1 MRFLLD
7 TNILIPLE
15 DSMAVLEPNLT
26 NFVRLAGQHKHDLL
40 YHPASRRDLN
50 RDSNTARRQQ
60 TLNRINRYQEL
71 PNPPDCP
78 WNTPSTDENDA
89 VDNDI
94 LYAIERNAVD
104 ALVTE
109 DRGIHTKAKARGL
122 EKRIYYIQ
130 TAEQWLLN
138 LHSEKPVSLPNI
150 RLVNLHQL
158 DINSPFFDS
167 LRQNY
172 QTPPF
177 DEWFAKVSREGR
189 KAWIYGDS
197 DSALE
202 ALCIFH
208 VQTNEIITDDNQS
221 LRGEALKL
229 CTFKVGEAV
238 RGKKIGE
245 LLLKMAFRYASENGI
260 ENIFITTNPSEVH
273 LVDLLTDFGFVAR
286 GAHKGDNVYVKSH
299 PKKIP
304 PNNGLD
310 AFEFHRKFFPHYLT
324 DGSVQKFV
332 VPIKPKYHKVLFPD
346 YLTPEQRQA
355 QQQLE
360 LFSEENTVGNAI
372 KQAYLCHTQ
381 LKQIKRGDIVMFYRS
396 DDIKTLTSIGVVEDF
411 DVLHNAEEIARVVS
425 RRTVYRFDEIQEMAV
440 KPTKVILF
448 RLVRHLANG
457 VPWQW
462 MKENGVVSGN
472 IQTIRKI
479 DDTAFRKVIN
489 HAE

>member
-15 DSMAVLEPNLT
+15 DSRAVLEPNLT

-40 YHPASRRDLN
+40 YHPASKRDLG
-50 RDSNTARRQQ
+50 RDADAARRQQ

-71 PNPPDCP
+71 LNPPDCP
-78 WNTPSTDENDA
+78 WNTSNTNENDA
-89 VDNDI
+89 VDNEI

-150 RLVNLHQL
+150 RVANLHQL
-158 DINSPFFDS
+158 DLTSAFFDS

-172 QTPPF
+172 QGF
-177 DEWFAKVSREGR
+177 NAWFAKASREGR

-197 DSALE
+197 SNVLE

-208 VQTNEIITDDNQS
+208 VQTNEVITDDNQM
-221 LRGEALKL
+221 LRGDALKL

-245 LLLKMAFRYASENGI
+245 LFLKAAFHYATNNSI
-260 ENIFITTNPSEVH
+260 ENIFITTNPYELH
-273 LVDLLTDFGFVAR
+273 LVDLLTDFGFKAR
-286 GAHKGDNVYVKSH
+286 GVHKGDNVYVKAH
-299 PKKIP
+299 PKEIP
-304 PNNGLD
+304 QSEGLET
-310 AFEFHRKFFPHYLT
+310 FEFHRRYFPHYLT
-324 DGSVQKFV
+324 DVMIQKFV
-332 VPIKPKYHKVLFPD
+332 VPIEPKYHKVLFPD
-346 YLTPEQRQA
+346 YMTPQQKQEQQL
-355 QQQLE
+355 QLE

-372 KQAYLCHTQ
+372 KLAYLSHTQ
-381 LKQIKRGDIVMFYRS
+381 LKAIRRGDIVMFYRS
-396 DDIKTLTSIGVVEDF
+396 GDLKALTSIGIVEDF
-411 DVLHNAEEIARVVS
+411 VVLENAEEIARVVS
-425 RRTVYRFDEIQEMAV
+425 RRTVYRFDQIQEMAT

-448 RLVRHLANG
+448 RLVKHFSNYI
-457 VPWQW
+457 PWQW
-462 MKENGVVSGN
+462 MKENKVVNGN

-479 DDTAFRKVIN
+479 DDTAFKKVVS